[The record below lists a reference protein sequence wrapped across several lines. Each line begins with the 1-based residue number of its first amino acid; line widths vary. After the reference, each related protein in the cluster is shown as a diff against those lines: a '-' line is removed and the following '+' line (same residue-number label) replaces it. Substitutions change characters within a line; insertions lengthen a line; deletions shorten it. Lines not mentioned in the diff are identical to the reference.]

1 MAVIPEITLSSGEKT
16 MPVIGMGTSPYAPT
30 DKETTKIALIE
41 AIKAGYRHFD
51 TAFAYRSE
59 EPLGEAISEAL
70 RLGLI
75 KSRDELFITSKLWS
89 SFADK
94 DMVVPAIRM
103 SLRNLQL
110 EYLDLYLIHWPF
122 KLSQNVR
129 SLPTTRENIFPL
141 DIKSVWEG
149 MEECKTLGLTKAI
162 GVSNFSCKKLEE
174 LLSTAKIPPAV
185 NQASGKLFKR
195 KKRKE
200 MSVVIFSHNFF
211 FKLQVEMNPL
221 WQQKQLREF
230 CKGKGI
236 HITAYSPLGAN
247 GTKWGDN
254 RILECDVLQQIAKA
268 KGKTTAQVSLRW
280 VHEQGVSLVA
290 KSFNKERMKENLQIF
305 DWSLTEEES
314 NKISNLPQRKGVLSA
329 NILGP
334 HDFSLELDAE
344 I

>member
-185 NQASGKLFKR
+185 NQ
-195 KKRKE
+195 
-200 MSVVIFSHNFF
+200 
-211 FKLQVEMNPL
+211 VEMNPL